1 MTDPTGYTPQD
12 NAQAPAPS
20 QALLLPLVSPE
31 AAALEQADN
40 VITDVTVYDENTLTK
55 VRKGLAKCGLDE
67 QGITDAI
74 NEVQNQGVLF
84 REGVLVEATPDEP
97 MVKGKPDQLTDGF
110 HTMEELYEHRRALTA
125 VLATIGSLTGES
137 WRSKQ
142 HHPDDAPMFE
152 GGYFIVGM
160 ELPAGQV
167 SYHYKLSHWD
177 DFGAVPVLEHAPK
190 WDGHSPDDTVE
201 RLFDFARHLAQAARQ
216 LEEGTLTFTP
226 DVPEPATQDEVAQ

>member
-1 MTDPTGYTPQD
+1 MTDPTGYTPRD

-31 AAALEQADN
+31 AAALERADN

-84 REGVLVEATPDEP
+84 REGAPEEATVAVQDDDIPT
-97 MVKGKPDQLTDGF
+97 LSDGY
-110 HTMEELYEHRRALTA
+110 HTMQELYDHRCALTA
-125 VLATIGSLTGES
+125 VLATIGAIGGDS

-142 HHPDDAPMFE
+142 HHPEDDPMFA
-152 GGYFIVGM
+152 GYFIVGM
-160 ELPAGQV
+160 ELPAGTV
-167 SYHYKLSHWD
+167 SYHYPLADWD
-177 DFGAVPVLEHAPK
+177 RFEAVTVLEHSPK
-190 WDGHSPDDTVE
+190 WDGHDSAEVVD
-201 RLFDFARHLAQAARQ
+201 RLLDFARHLTKAARE
-216 LEEGTLTFTP
+216 LGGGTLTFTP
-226 DVPEPATQDEVAQ
+226 DVPKPATQDEVAQ